1 MMKKIIIAA
10 IIAATF
16 TSVDVFAQ
24 ERADTVKNKA
34 ADVTS
39 QTDTIRIRSPSGSSD
54 RKHVHLDFD
63 IPFYNKIKKTGTSAV
78 VGAMGVGAIFS
89 NSSAPLDFS
98 PQNSLEFYYYALDSH
113 TYTHGH
119 NTFSFGPGITFRN
132 LGLTGGN
139 AMSMAENGQI
149 PVAPFQGGA
158 LKVSKL
164 RVFSLNVPILYSFSF
179 GGGFG
184 FTLGPVV
191 NLNAGS
197 SIVNKY
203 SRNEDKDKD
212 KYKRVHCNIITV
224 DAMFQLNLKYFSIYA
239 KYSPMNLM
247 DKKYWP
253 EFNTWSIGIAPF

>member
-1 MMKKIIIAA
+1 MKKIIIAA

-16 TSVDVFAQ
+16 TAVDVFAQ

-34 ADVTS
+34 AEVTS
-39 QTDTIRIRSPSGSSD
+39 QTDTILIQIPSGSSD

-63 IPFYNKIKKTGTSAV
+63 IPFYHKIKKTGTRTV

-89 NSSAPLDFS
+89 NSTAPLDFS

-113 TYTHGH
+113 TYTRGH
-119 NTFSFGPGITFRN
+119 STFSFGPGITFRN
-132 LGLTGGN
+132 LGLTGGD
-139 AMSMAENGQI
+139 AMSMTENGKI
-149 PVAPFQGGA
+149 SVAPFQGGA

-164 RVFSLNVPILYSFSF
+164 RVFSINVPMLYSCDF

-191 NLNAGS
+191 NLNTGS

-203 SRNEDKDKD
+203 SLDGDKMKDKN
-212 KYKRVHCNIITV
+212 KHVHCNIITV

-253 EFNTWSIGIAPF
+253 EFSTWSIGIAPF

>member
-10 IIAATF
+10 IITATF
-16 TSVDVFAQ
+16 TAVDVFAQ

-34 ADVTS
+34 AEVTS
-39 QTDTIRIRSPSGSSD
+39 QTDTILIQIPSGSSD

-63 IPFYNKIKKTGTSAV
+63 IPFYHKIKKTGTRTV

-89 NSSAPLDFS
+89 NSTAPLDFS

-113 TYTHGH
+113 TYTRGH
-119 NTFSFGPGITFRN
+119 STFSFGPGITFRN
-132 LGLTGGN
+132 LGLTGGD
-139 AMSMAENGQI
+139 AMSMTENGKI
-149 PVAPFQGGA
+149 SVAPFQGGA

-164 RVFSLNVPILYSFSF
+164 RVFSINVPMLYSCDF

-191 NLNAGS
+191 NLNTGS

-203 SRNEDKDKD
+203 SLDGDKMKDKN
-212 KYKRVHCNIITV
+212 KHVHCNIITV

>member
-1 MMKKIIIAA
+1 MMKKIIVAIAVL
-10 IIAATF
+10 AAGWPIV
-16 TSVDVFAQ
+16 SAQ
-24 ERADTVKNKA
+24 EK
-34 ADVTS
+34 
-39 QTDTIRIRSPSGSSD
+39 TDTCQTVSISPENG
-54 RKHVHLDFD
+54 HVHLDFD
-63 IPFYNKIKKTGTSAV
+63 IPFYRKIKKSGTSAE
-78 VGAMGVGAIFS
+78 VGSAGVGAIFS
-89 NSSAPLDFS
+89 GSKAPLDFS
-98 PQNSLEFYYYALDSH
+98 PQNSLEFFYYALDSH
-113 TYTHGH
+113 SSGRS
-119 NTFSFGPGITFRN
+119 TFSFGPGITFRN

-139 AMSMAENGQI
+139 VMSMSEDGLI
-149 PVAPFQGGA
+149 SVAPSQGSRA
-158 LKVSKL
+158 LKISKL
-164 RVFSLNVPILYSFSF
+164 RVFSLNAPLLYSFDF

-203 SRNEDKDKD
+203 NLNDEQEDMMLEKKD

-253 EFNTWSIGIAPF
+253 EFTTWSIGIAPL

>member
-1 MMKKIIIAA
+1 MKKIIVAFMVLVAA
-10 IIAATF
+10 GVIV
-16 TSVDVFAQ
+16 SAQ
-24 ERADTVKNKA
+24 EKKDTILMKSDTVVIVK
-34 ADVTS
+34 TS
-39 QTDTIRIRSPSGSSD
+39 QTMSMSPEKGQ
-54 RKHVHLDFD
+54 VHLDFD
-63 IPFYNKIKKTGTSAV
+63 IPFYHKIKNYGSGAL
-78 VGAMGVGAIFS
+78 VGAIGVGAIFS
-89 NSSAPLDFS
+89 NSKAPLDFN
-98 PQNSLEFYYYALDSH
+98 PQNSLEFYFYALDSQ
-113 TYTHGH
+113 THGH
-119 NTFSFGPGITFRN
+119 STFSFGPGITFRN

-139 AMSMAENGQI
+139 AMSMGEDGQI
-149 PVAPFQGGA
+149 SVAPFEGRGA

-164 RVFSLNVPILYSFSF
+164 RVLSLNAPLLYSFDF

-203 SRNEDKDKD
+203 SLDEDKDKD

-247 DKKYWP
+247 DKNYWP
-253 EFNTWSIGIAPF
+253 EFTTWSIGIAPF

>member
-1 MMKKIIIAA
+1 MKKIIVAFVALAAGVIAA
-10 IIAATF
+10 
-16 TSVDVFAQ
+16 AQ
-24 ERADTVKNKA
+24 EKKDTILMKSDTVVIVK
-34 ADVTS
+34 TS
-39 QTDTIRIRSPSGSSD
+39 QTMSMSPEKGQ
-54 RKHVHLDFD
+54 VHLDFD
-63 IPFYNKIKKTGTSAV
+63 IPFYHKIKNYGSSALI
-78 VGAMGVGAIFS
+78 GAVGVGTILS
-89 NSSAPLDFS
+89 NSKAPLDFN
-98 PQNSLEFYYYALDSH
+98 PQNSLEFYFYTLDSQ
-113 TYTHGH
+113 THGH
-119 NTFSFGPGITFRN
+119 STFSFGPGITFRN
-132 LGLTGGN
+132 LGLTGGD
-139 AMSMAENGQI
+139 AMSMADGGTI
-149 PVAPFQGGA
+149 SVAPFQGGA

-164 RVFSLNVPILYSFSF
+164 RVFSINAPLLYSYDF

-203 SRNEDKDKD
+203 SLDGDKMKD

-253 EFNTWSIGIAPF
+253 EFTTWSIGIAPF

>member
-1 MMKKIIIAA
+1 MKMKKIIIVTS
-10 IIAATF
+10 IAA
-16 TSVDVFAQ
+16 VFASASINAQ
-24 ERADTVKNKA
+24 ERKDTVSVQADTIIIKSTGNS
-34 ADVTS
+34 ADK
-39 QTDTIRIRSPSGSSD
+39 
-54 RKHVHLDFD
+54 KHVHLDFD
-63 IPFYNKIKKTGTSAV
+63 IPFYNKIRKSPDEAV
-78 VGAMGVGAIFS
+78 IGAFGIGAIFS
-89 NSSAPLDFS
+89 DSKAPFDFS

-113 TYTHGH
+113 TYSHGH
-119 NTFSFGPGITFRN
+119 STFSFGPGITFRN

-139 AMSMAENGQI
+139 AMSMVENGQI

-164 RVFSLNVPILYSFSF
+164 RVFSLNVPMLYSFNF

-203 SRNEDKDKD
+203 SLDGDKMKD

-253 EFNTWSIGIAPF
+253 EFTTWTFGIAPF

>member
-1 MMKKIIIAA
+1 MKKIIIAA

-34 ADVTS
+34 AEVTS
-39 QTDTIRIRSPSGSSD
+39 QTDTILIQIPSGSSD

-63 IPFYNKIKKTGTSAV
+63 IPFYHKIKKTGTRTV

-89 NSSAPLDFS
+89 NSPAPLDFS

-113 TYTHGH
+113 TYTRGH
-119 NTFSFGPGITFRN
+119 STFSFGPGITFRN
-132 LGLTGGN
+132 LGLTGGD
-139 AMSMAENGQI
+139 AMSMTENGKI
-149 PVAPFQGGA
+149 SVAPFQGGA

-164 RVFSLNVPILYSFSF
+164 RVFSINVPMLYSCDF

-191 NLNAGS
+191 NLNTGS

-203 SRNEDKDKD
+203 SLDGDKMKDKN
-212 KYKRVHCNIITV
+212 KHVHCNIITV

-253 EFNTWSIGIAPF
+253 EFSTWSIGIAPF

>member
-1 MMKKIIIAA
+1 KKIFFATLIAA
-10 IIAATF
+10 SL
-16 TSVDVFAQ
+16 TSVGVFAQ
-24 ERADTVKNKA
+24 GKVDTLKNKV
-34 ADVTS
+34 DVTS
-39 QTDTIRIRSPSGSSD
+39 QLDTILIQIPSRSSE

-63 IPFYNKIKKTGTSAV
+63 IPFYNKINSNGTNSL

-89 NSSAPLDFS
+89 NSKAPLDFS
-98 PQNSLEFYYYALDSH
+98 PQNSLEFYMYSLDSH
-113 TYTHGH
+113 TRGRS
-119 NTFSFGPGITFRN
+119 TFSFGPGITFRN

-139 AMSMAENGQI
+139 AMSMAEDGKI
-149 PVAPFQGGA
+149 SVAPFQGGA

-164 RVFSLNVPILYSFSF
+164 RVFSLNAPLLYSFDL

-191 NLNAGS
+191 NLNTGS

-203 SRNEDKDKD
+203 SVAEDNPKEKT
-212 KYKRVHCNIITV
+212 KRVHCNIITV

-247 DKKYWP
+247 DNKYWP
-253 EFNTWSIGIAPF
+253 EFTTWSIGIAPF

>member
-16 TSVDVFAQ
+16 TSVGVFAQ

-39 QTDTIRIRSPSGSSD
+39 QTDTILIQLPSGSSD
-54 RKHVHLDFD
+54 RKHIHLDFD
-63 IPFYNKIKKTGTSAV
+63 IPFYHKIKKTGTSAV

-89 NSSAPLDFS
+89 NSAAPLDFS

-119 NTFSFGPGITFRN
+119 NTFSFGPGISFRN

-179 GGGFG
+179 G
-184 FTLGPVV
+184 PVV
-191 NLNAGS
+191 NLNTGS

-203 SRNEDKDKD
+203 SLDGDKMKD

>member
-1 MMKKIIIAA
+1 MKMKKIIIVTAFAA
-10 IIAATF
+10 
-16 TSVDVFAQ
+16 VFASAGINAQ
-24 ERADTVKNKA
+24 ERKDTVSVQADTIIIKSTGNS
-34 ADVTS
+34 ADK
-39 QTDTIRIRSPSGSSD
+39 
-54 RKHVHLDFD
+54 KHVHLDFD
-63 IPFYNKIKKTGTSAV
+63 IPFYNKIKKGPDEAV
-78 VGAMGVGAIFS
+78 IGAFGIGAIFS
-89 NSSAPLDFS
+89 DSKAPLDFN
-98 PQNSLEFYYYALDSH
+98 PQNSLEFFLYALDSR
-113 TYTHGH
+113 TSGRS
-119 NTFSFGPGITFRN
+119 TFSFGPGITFRN

-149 PVAPFQGGA
+149 SVAPFEGIGA

-164 RVFSLNVPILYSFSF
+164 KVFSLNAPLLYSFDF

-184 FTLGPVV
+184 FTLGPVI

-203 SRNEDKDKD
+203 SLGEDKDKD

-253 EFNTWSIGIAPF
+253 EFTTWSIGIAPF

>member
-1 MMKKIIIAA
+1 
-10 IIAATF
+10 
-16 TSVDVFAQ
+16 
-24 ERADTVKNKA
+24 
-34 ADVTS
+34 
-39 QTDTIRIRSPSGSSD
+39 
-54 RKHVHLDFD
+54 
-63 IPFYNKIKKTGTSAV
+63 
-78 VGAMGVGAIFS
+78 
-89 NSSAPLDFS
+89 
-98 PQNSLEFYYYALDSH
+98 
-113 TYTHGH
+113 
-119 NTFSFGPGITFRN
+119 
-132 LGLTGGN
+132 
-139 AMSMAENGQI
+139 MSMAENGQI

-164 RVFSLNVPILYSFSF
+164 RVFSLNTPLLYSFDF

-212 KYKRVHCNIITV
+212 KYKCVHCNIITV

>member
-1 MMKKIIIAA
+1 MKKIIIAA

-16 TSVDVFAQ
+16 TAVDVFAQ

-34 ADVTS
+34 AEVTS
-39 QTDTIRIRSPSGSSD
+39 QTDTILIQIPSGSSD

-63 IPFYNKIKKTGTSAV
+63 IPFYHKIKKTGTRTV

-89 NSSAPLDFS
+89 NSTAPLDFS

-113 TYTHGH
+113 TYTRGH
-119 NTFSFGPGITFRN
+119 STFSFGPGITFRN
-132 LGLTGGN
+132 LGLTGGD
-139 AMSMAENGQI
+139 AMSMTENGKI
-149 PVAPFQGGA
+149 SVAPFQGGA

-164 RVFSLNVPILYSFSF
+164 RVFSINVPMLYSCDF

-184 FTLGPVV
+184 FTLGPVI
-191 NLNAGS
+191 NLNTGS

-203 SRNEDKDKD
+203 SLDGDKMKDKN
-212 KYKRVHCNIITV
+212 KHVHCNIITV

-253 EFNTWSIGIAPF
+253 EFSTWSIGIAPF

>member
-1 MMKKIIIAA
+1 MMKKIIVAFVALAAGVIAA
-10 IIAATF
+10 
-16 TSVDVFAQ
+16 AQ
-24 ERADTVKNKA
+24 EKKDTILMKSDTVVIVK
-34 ADVTS
+34 TS
-39 QTDTIRIRSPSGSSD
+39 QTMSMSPEKGQ
-54 RKHVHLDFD
+54 VHLDFD
-63 IPFYNKIKKTGTSAV
+63 IPFYHKIKNYGSSALI
-78 VGAMGVGAIFS
+78 GAVGVGTILS
-89 NSSAPLDFS
+89 NSKAPLDFN
-98 PQNSLEFYYYALDSH
+98 PQNSLEFYFYTLDSQ
-113 TYTHGH
+113 THGH
-119 NTFSFGPGITFRN
+119 STFSFGPGITFRN
-132 LGLTGGN
+132 LGLTGGD
-139 AMSMAENGQI
+139 AMSMADGGTI
-149 PVAPFQGGA
+149 SVAPFQGGA

-164 RVFSLNVPILYSFSF
+164 RVFSINAPLLYSYDF

-203 SRNEDKDKD
+203 SLDGDKMKD

-253 EFNTWSIGIAPF
+253 EFTTWSIGIAPF